1 MALPNR
7 RTQLRQAPRRP
18 LARTATETGIQRRP
32 VPRLPDDLVR
42 KVEQDPSFQVMT
54 VDGMHWIEPFTAQL
68 VPAGI
73 GRAAAAREWL
83 IAHPEVWRDRQVMDP
98 GALEVVRIHHDLQ
111 RRIDPGGPFY
121 DQRFCLFAPE
131 DLGLGWLNPCTG
143 EFVPAVQRHEGRIVP
158 RTLHEMARILATSMD
173 FRQGRLLDLNTLRTR
188 GQAIVAQVRGSRV
201 AASAPPV
208 APAAPVAAAAAPGID
223 LDRAKAV
230 QQQLLPDLPVLDRY
244 DIGVHFAPHSGISGD
259 FYEVLPLRDG
269 RILLAVGDVSGH
281 GVQAALVVASALK
294 TLRLLGR
301 SAQDLPALLA
311 QFNDEI
317 KPDLPPGEFLTLCA
331 AMLDPA
337 SGRCEVVRAGHHPA
351 LLANPS
357 KATVLRRCG
366 GSGMGIGLV
375 TGQAFARTLKP
386 EWLTMDPGDVLV
398 FTTDGLAEAE
408 DADQEQFGEHRL
420 CGHLLMNL
428 DRNSQEIC
436 DALATA
442 ASAHAGGQPAD
453 DLTVLAIAAL
463 EAEG

>member
-7 RTQLRQAPRRP
+7 RTHLRQPPRRP
-18 LARTATETGIQRRP
+18 LARSATETGIQRRP
-32 VPRLPDDLVR
+32 PARLPDEITRRVD
-42 KVEQDPSFQVMT
+42 QDPAFQVMT
-54 VDGMHWIEPFTAQL
+54 VDGLHWIEPFTAQL

-83 IAHPEVWRDRQVMDP
+83 ITHPEVWRDRQPMDS
-98 GALEVVRIHHDLQ
+98 GALEVVRIHHDLA
-111 RRIDPGGPFY
+111 RRIEPGGPFY

-131 DLGLGWLNPCTG
+131 DLGLGWLNPCSG
-143 EFVPAVQRHEGRIVP
+143 EFVPGVQRHEGRIVP
-158 RTLHEMARILATSMD
+158 RTLHEMARVLAANAE
-173 FRQGRLLDLNTLRTR
+173 FRAGRLLDLNTLRTR

-201 AASAPPV
+201 AAATP
-208 APAAPVAAAAAPGID
+208 APVAAAPAPAPGND
-223 LDRAKAV
+223 LDRARAV
-230 QQQLLPDLPVLDRY
+230 QQQLLPDLPSLDSY

-294 TLRLLGR
+294 TLRMLGR
-301 SAQDLPALLA
+301 QAQDLATLIA
-311 QFNDEI
+311 HFNDEI

-331 AMLDPA
+331 ALLDPS
-337 SGRCEVVRAGHHPA
+337 SGRCEIVRAGHHPA
-351 LLANPS
+351 LLANPT

-375 TGQAFARTLKP
+375 TGQTFARTLKP

-408 DADQEQFGEHRL
+408 HPDLGQFGEHRV

-428 DRNSQEIC
+428 DRNCQEIS
-436 DALATA
+436 DSLAAA
-442 ASAHAGGQPAD
+442 ASEFAQGQPAD
-453 DLTVLAIAAL
+453 DLTVLAIASL
-463 EAEG
+463 DPEA